1 MDIAPVIAAT
11 ALTGVGGLAV
21 ATALAQRRVAEEAVD
36 WLDAELNAGSAG
48 EVAVRRPSPV
58 AAGARHL
65 WQRVAGAVAGRAPAA
80 VLERHHKQ
88 LLQAGLSTS
97 MRAEEFVAVNV
108 LAATGALAVG
118 FTWIGVARPGARL
131 GLLGLLFLAVVGTTA
146 PRAWLTRRVAERQEA
161 IFKDLPDALDLMV
174 IAMEAGVSF
183 DGAIQV
189 VADHLDGPLGHEL
202 VRTLT
207 EMELG
212 LSRREALQ
220 NLKRRT
226 DVPELNHVI
235 ISLLQADSLGM
246 PVGRVLRAQAAEM
259 RLKRKQW
266 AREKAGKLP
275 IKILFPL
282 VLFIFPP
289 VMVVIIGPAFSDIAN
304 IF

>member
-1 MDIAPVIAAT
+1 MEPTQLLAAVALSAIGGVIIAA
-11 ALTGVGGLAV
+11 ALT
-21 ATALAQRRVAEEAVD
+21 QRRVSTDAAD
-36 WLDAELNAGSAG
+36 WLDTELDHGG
-48 EVAVRRPSPV
+48 GVVARRPSS
-58 AAGARHL
+58 AAALLRATWG
-65 WQRVAGAVAGRAPAA
+65 RVAHALAGRAPAA
-80 VLERHHKQ
+80 VLERQHEQ
-88 LLQAGLSTS
+88 ILRAGLSNAI
-97 MRAEEFVAVNV
+97 RAEEFVAVSV
-108 LAATGALAVG
+108 LAPTGALVAGLAWITAAHPSPRLGVLGLVFLGVVG
-118 FTWIGVARPGARL
+118 FC
-131 GLLGLLFLAVVGTTA
+131 A

-183 DGAIQV
+183 DAAIQV
-189 VADHLDGPLGHEL
+189 VADHLEGPLGSEL
-202 VRTLT
+202 LRTLT

-220 NLKRRT
+220 NLRRRT
-226 DVPELNHVI
+226 DVTELNHVI

-246 PVGRVLRAQAAEM
+246 PVGKVLRAQAAEM
-259 RLKRKQW
+259 RLKRRQW

-289 VMVVIIGPAFSDIAN
+289 VMVVVIGPAFSDIAK

>member
-11 ALTGVGGLAV
+11 ALTAVGGLSV
-21 ATALAQRRVAEEAVD
+21 ATALGRGRTASDAAD
-36 WLDAELNAGSAG
+36 WLDAELTTVEAG
-48 EVAVRRPSPV
+48 EPVRRRSPV
-58 AAGARHL
+58 
-65 WQRVAGAVAGRAPAA
+65 VAGLRGIWERTARAVAGRAPAA
-80 VLERHHKQ
+80 VLERHHHQ
-88 LLQAGLSTS
+88 LLRAGLSSS
-97 MRAEEFVAVNV
+97 MRAEEFLAVNV
-108 LAATGALAVG
+108 LAAAGALLLG
-118 FTWIGVARPGARL
+118 MFWITAAQPGARF
-131 GLLGLLFLAVVGTTA
+131 GLLGLVFLGVVGTTA
-146 PRAWLTRRVAERQEA
+146 PRAWLTRRVTERQES

-189 VADHLDGPLGHEL
+189 VAEHLAGPLGSEL
-202 VRTLT
+202 LRTLT

-220 NLKRRT
+220 NLKKRT
-226 DVPELNHVI
+226 DVPSLNHVI

-289 VMVVIIGPAFSDIAN
+289 VMVIIMGPAMADIAN

>member
-11 ALTGVGGLAV
+11 ALTAVGGLSV
-21 ATALAQRRVAEEAVD
+21 ATALGHRRATEGAAE
-36 WLDAELNAGSAG
+36 WLDAELGG
-48 EVAVRRPSPV
+48 LDVAEPDRHRPSPL
-58 AAGARHL
+58 AAGARQL
-65 WQRVAGAVAGRAPAA
+65 LERVAVAVAGRAPAA
-80 VLERHHKQ
+80 VLERHHHQ
-88 LLQAGLSTS
+88 LLRAGLSTS
-97 MRAEEFVAVNV
+97 IRAEEFLAVNL
-108 LAATGALAVG
+108 LAAVGSVLLAFAWVGA
-118 FTWIGVARPGARL
+118 IQPGGRL
-131 GLLGLLFLAVVGTTA
+131 GVLGILFLGVVGTTA
-146 PRAWLTRRVAERQEA
+146 PRAWLTRRVTERQEA

-189 VADHLDGPLGHEL
+189 VAEHLDGPLGNEL
-202 VRTLT
+202 LRTLT

-220 NLKRRT
+220 NLKKRT

-246 PVGRVLRAQAAEM
+246 PVGRVLRAQASEM

-289 VMVVIIGPAFSDIAN
+289 VMVIIMGPAFADIAK

>member
-1 MDIAPVIAAT
+1 
-11 ALTGVGGLAV
+11 
-21 ATALAQRRVAEEAVD
+21 
-36 WLDAELNAGSAG
+36 
-48 EVAVRRPSPV
+48 
-58 AAGARHL
+58 
-65 WQRVAGAVAGRAPAA
+65 
-80 VLERHHKQ
+80 VLERHHHQ
-88 LLQAGLSTS
+88 LLRAGLSTS
-97 MRAEEFVAVNV
+97 IRAEEFLAVNL
-108 LAATGALAVG
+108 LAAVGSVLLAFAWVGA
-118 FTWIGVARPGARL
+118 IQPGGRL
-131 GLLGLLFLAVVGTTA
+131 GVLGILFLGVVGTTA
-146 PRAWLTRRVAERQEA
+146 PRAWLTRRVTERQEA

-189 VADHLDGPLGHEL
+189 VAEHLDGPLGNEL
-202 VRTLT
+202 LRTLT

-220 NLKRRT
+220 NLKKRT
-226 DVPELNHVI
+226 EVPELNHVI

-246 PVGRVLRAQAAEM
+246 PVGRVLRAQASEM

-289 VMVVIIGPAFSDIAN
+289 VMVVIMGPAFADIAK